1 VVGLFVP
8 AGRSI
13 ISSHHTRQATTTRA
27 AGRQDNSFDIYGKS
41 PARHTSTRPQIII
54 PSRLLDDVEF
64 LSKLVSGQPALLENR
79 LKAPV
84 AKGLCY
90 RFFLN
95 RYLQSGTRCKGSLL
109 PVFLN
114 RYLQSGTRVKQSV
127 PKPLK
132 FTQNILF
139 GWDLNSRPLTSRIA
153 PLPSQLH
160 SCSAREEDI
169 FLLK

>member
-1 VVGLFVP
+1 MSSPLREPYVENDGVRVALQPAAIRVHGEKQRSSAFSTLVVGLFVP

-90 RFFLN
+90 RFF
-95 RYLQSGTRCKGSLL
+95 
-109 PVFLN
+109 F
-114 RYLQSGTRVKQSV
+114 
-127 PKPLK
+127 
-132 FTQNILF
+132 
-139 GWDLNSRPLTSRIA
+139 
-153 PLPSQLH
+153 
-160 SCSAREEDI
+160 
-169 FLLK
+169 